1 VAGDTGHFL
10 IRQEG
15 VATMAY
21 HQLTQEQ
28 RYLIVRSK
36 VLGKSIREIAQV
48 LGRSP
53 STISR
58 ELRRNLTP
66 SHHYCVEKAHSYA
79 TARRRRC
86 RRGSHFSE
94 AVFHDVD
101 LAIRQRLSPE
111 QIVGVFSRDGKP
123 VPSHETIYRHIR
135 RNKRQGGN
143 LVSFTRIMSKVGR
156 KRYRSRPARGVLHG
170 KRHISERP
178 ACVNDRSRIG
188 DWEGDTV
195 MGKDTKHCL
204 MTLVERK
211 SGFTIIRLLQDRTTR
226 AVTDAALEVIRRSEH
241 TFNTITFDNGTEF
254 HDYKQLEKDGG
265 PTCYFA
271 TPYHSWERGT
281 NENTNGLIRQ
291 YLPKGKCLANVSQAQ
306 CDWIADQLNQRPRKR
321 LRFQTPEW
329 IYQKSERSVALAS

>member
-1 VAGDTGHFL
+1 
-10 IRQEG
+10 
-15 VATMAY
+15 MAY
-21 HQLTQEQ
+21 HQLTQDQ

-36 VLGKSIREIAQV
+36 MLGKTIREIAEI

-58 ELRRNLTP
+58 ELRRNRTP
-66 SHHYCVEKAHSYA
+66 AQLYCVEKAHSYA

-86 RRGSHFSE
+86 RRGSQFSD
-94 AVFHDVD
+94 AVFQDVD
-101 LAIRQRLSPE
+101 AALRQRLSPE
-111 QIVGVFSRDGKP
+111 QIVGAFSRDGKAA
-123 VPSHETIYRHIR
+123 PSHETIYRHIR

-143 LVSFTRIMSKVGR
+143 LFRFTRIMSKVGR

-178 ACVNDRSRIG
+178 ADVNDRSRIG

-204 MTLVERK
+204 LTLVERK

-226 AVTDAALEVIRRSEH
+226 AVTDAALLVIRNPEH
-241 TFNTITFDNGTEF
+241 IFNTITFDNGTEF
-254 HDYKQLEKDGG
+254 HDYKELEKDGG

-291 YLPKGKCLANVSQAQ
+291 YLPKGKCLANVTQAQ
-306 CDWIADQLNQRPRKR
+306 CDWIADELNRRPRKR
-321 LRFQTPEW
+321 FDFQTPET
-329 IYQKSERSVALAS
+329 IYKKSERSVALAS

>member
-1 VAGDTGHFL
+1 
-10 IRQEG
+10 
-15 VATMAY
+15 MAY
-21 HQLTQEQ
+21 HQLTQDQ

-36 VLGKSIREIAQV
+36 MLGKTIREIAEI

-58 ELRRNLTP
+58 ELRRNRTP
-66 SHHYCVEKAHSYA
+66 AQLYCVEKAHSYA

-86 RRGSHFSE
+86 RRGSQFSD
-94 AVFHDVD
+94 AVFQDVD
-101 LAIRQRLSPE
+101 AALRQRLSPE
-111 QIVGVFSRDGKP
+111 QIVGAFSRDGKAA
-123 VPSHETIYRHIR
+123 PSHETIYRHIR

-143 LVSFTRIMSKVGR
+143 LFRFTRIMSKVGR

-178 ACVNDRSRIG
+178 ADVNDRSRIG

-204 MTLVERK
+204 LTLVERK

-226 AVTDAALEVIRRSEH
+226 AVTDAALLVIRNPEH
-241 TFNTITFDNGTEF
+241 IFNTITFDNGTEF
-254 HDYKQLEKDGG
+254 HDYKELEKDGG
-265 PTCYFA
+265 PICYFA

-291 YLPKGKCLANVSQAQ
+291 YLPKGKCLANVTQAQ
-306 CDWIADQLNQRPRKR
+306 CDWIADELNRRPRKR
-321 LRFQTPEW
+321 FDFQTPET
-329 IYQKSERSVALAS
+329 IYKKSERSVALAS

>member
-1 VAGDTGHFL
+1 
-10 IRQEG
+10 
-15 VATMAY
+15 MAY
-21 HQLTQEQ
+21 HQLTQDQ
-28 RYLIVRSK
+28 RYLITHNK
-36 VLGKSIREIAQV
+36 GLGKSIREIAET
-48 LGRSP
+48 LGRAP

-58 ELRRNLTP
+58 ELRRNRT
-66 SHHYCVEKAHSYA
+66 SGDGAYRVEKAHSYA

-86 RRGSHFSE
+86 RRGSQFSE
-94 AVFHDVD
+94 AVFQDVD
-101 LAIRQRLSPE
+101 QALRQRLSPE

-178 ACVNDRSRIG
+178 ADVNDRSRIG

-204 MTLVERK
+204 LTLVERK
-211 SGFTIIRLLQDRTTR
+211 SGFTVIRLLPDRTAR
-226 AVTDAALEVIRRSEH
+226 AATDAALLVIRNPEH

-254 HDYKQLEKDGG
+254 HDYKELEKDGG

-291 YLPKGKCLANVSQAQ
+291 YLPKGKCLANISQAQ
-306 CDWIADQLNQRPRKR
+306 CDWIADELNRRPRKR
-321 LRFQTPEW
+321 FDFQTPET
-329 IYQKSERSVALAS
+329 IYKKSERSVALAS

>member
-1 VAGDTGHFL
+1 
-10 IRQEG
+10 
-15 VATMAY
+15 MAY

-36 VLGKSIREIAQV
+36 GAGRSIREIAQI

-58 ELRRNLTP
+58 ELRRNRN
-66 SHHYCVEKAHSYA
+66 SAGGYCVEKAHSYA
-79 TARRRRC
+79 VARRRRC
-86 RRGSHFSE
+86 RRGSQFSE
-94 AVFHDVD
+94 AVFRDVD
-101 LAIRQRLSPE
+101 LALRQRLSPE
-111 QIVGVFSRDGKP
+111 QIVGAFSRDGKP

-156 KRYRSRPARGVLHG
+156 KRYRSRPARGILHG

-204 MTLVERK
+204 LTLVERK

-226 AVTDAALEVIRRSEH
+226 AVTDAALEVIRRTEH

-254 HDYKQLEKDGG
+254 HDYKELEKDGG

-291 YLPKGKCLANVSQAQ
+291 YLPKGKCLANISQAQ
-306 CDWIADQLNQRPRKR
+306 CDWIADELNRRPRKC
-321 LRFQTPEW
+321 FDYQTPGTL
-329 IYQKSERSVALAS
+329 YKKSERSVALAS

>member
-1 VAGDTGHFL
+1 
-10 IRQEG
+10 
-15 VATMAY
+15 MAY
-21 HQLTQEQ
+21 HQLTQDQ

-36 VLGKSIREIAQV
+36 MLGKTIREIAEI

-58 ELRRNLTP
+58 ELRRNRTP
-66 SHHYCVEKAHSYA
+66 AQLYCVEKAHSYA

-86 RRGSHFSE
+86 RRGSQFSD
-94 AVFHDVD
+94 AVFQDVD
-101 LAIRQRLSPE
+101 AALRQRLSPE
-111 QIVGVFSRDGKP
+111 QIVGAFSRDGKAA
-123 VPSHETIYRHIR
+123 PSHETIYRHIR

-143 LVSFTRIMSKVGR
+143 LFRFTRIMSKVGR

-178 ACVNDRSRIG
+178 ADVNDRSRIG

-204 MTLVERK
+204 LTLVERK

-226 AVTDAALEVIRRSEH
+226 AVTDAALLVIRNPEH

-254 HDYKQLEKDGG
+254 HDYKELEKDGG

-306 CDWIADQLNQRPRKR
+306 CDWIADELNRRPRKR
-321 LRFQTPEW
+321 FDYQTPGT
-329 IYQKSERSVALAS
+329 IYKKSERSVALAS

>member
-1 VAGDTGHFL
+1 
-10 IRQEG
+10 
-15 VATMAY
+15 MAY

-36 VLGKSIREIAQV
+36 VLGKSIREIAEI

-58 ELRRNLTP
+58 ELRRNRN
-66 SHHYCVEKAHSYA
+66 SAGGYCVEKAQSYA
-79 TARRRRC
+79 VARRRRC
-86 RRGSHFSE
+86 RRGSQFSE
-94 AVFHDVD
+94 AVLHDVD
-101 LAIRQRLSPE
+101 QALRQRLSPE
-111 QIVGVFSRDGKP
+111 QIVGVFSREGKP

-178 ACVNDRSRIG
+178 ACVDDRSRIG

-204 MTLVERK
+204 LTLVERK
-211 SGFTIIRLLQDRTTR
+211 SGFTVIRILPDRTAR
-226 AVTDAALEVIRRSEH
+226 AATDAALSVIHRTEH

-254 HDYKQLEKDGG
+254 HDYKELEKDGG

-306 CDWIADQLNQRPRKR
+306 CDWIADELNQRPRKR
-321 LRFQTPEW
+321 FDFQTPET